1 MLGNRHDNIKP
12 VDSGHMDG
20 VGYNSMD
27 RVMTVRYKNGY
38 EYHVHGVPPEE
49 HRAMM
54 DAPSQGEY
62 YHAFIK
68 GRYHVERVK

>member
-1 MLGNRHDNIKP
+1 MQEHFTPI
-12 VDSGHMDG
+12 DSGHMDG
-20 VGYNSMD
+20 ARYNSMD
-27 RVMTVRYKNGY
+27 RVLTLKYKNGY